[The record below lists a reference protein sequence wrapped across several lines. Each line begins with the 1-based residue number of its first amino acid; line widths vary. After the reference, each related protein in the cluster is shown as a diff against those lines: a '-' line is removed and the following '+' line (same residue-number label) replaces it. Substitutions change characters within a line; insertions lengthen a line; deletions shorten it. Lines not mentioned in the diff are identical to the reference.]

1 MEILTILF
9 MVALAFFT
17 FYLIRSAKRHL
28 ILKSLEYLL
37 LIVGLIV
44 AYLYL
49 SKNFDFGDILGREAT
64 ILKTGAAILEG
75 IKDAL
80 T

>member
-1 MEILTILF
+1 MDILTILF

-17 FYLIRSAKRHL
+17 FYLVRSAKRHL
-28 ILKSLEYLL
+28 IIKSLEYGL
-37 LIVGLIV
+37 LIVGLIII
-44 AYLYL
+44 YLYM
-49 SKNFDFGDILGREAT
+49 SQNFGFGDFLGREAT
-64 ILKTGAAILEG
+64 VLKTGAAVLEN